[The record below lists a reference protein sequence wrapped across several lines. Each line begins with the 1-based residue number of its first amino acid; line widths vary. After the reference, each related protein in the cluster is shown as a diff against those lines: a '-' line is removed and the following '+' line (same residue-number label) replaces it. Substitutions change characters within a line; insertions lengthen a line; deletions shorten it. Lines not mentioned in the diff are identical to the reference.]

1 MPSSGSSLGDSHK
14 IFRSCKN
21 NTNADLLKGAVV
33 NMDRSDI
40 VGLSV
45 RVPQE
50 PGLLMEFGGIL
61 FQPIENNEMGDQN
74 DASRCVEGILKARFK
89 GHASAVVGTWA
100 RPVAGQTYLTYS
112 AYNTGIQLLTDMT
125 ADTDVHEVGDTIDAT
140 VYVMAG
146 VVEPG
151 RGMIHDIWETPVVL
165 DVDRILDAQ
174 ATSATVIT
182 TVLAAGLLA
191 QPDTP
196 RNITCTPGGTTTDV
210 AAGDVVINGTNVLDE
225 VISEGLTFAAN
236 ASTVTVGKKAFKTIT
251 SVVFPIQDG
260 AAATF
265 DVGVG
270 DELGLSRV
278 VPDAPPLAMAALDD
292 VVEGTD
298 PTITPGATIEE
309 STVNL
314 DSAHDG
320 TQVDLWVLL

>member
-21 NTNADLLKGAVV
+21 NTSADLLVGAVV
-33 NMDRSDI
+33 NMDRSDV

-50 PGLLMEFGGIL
+50 PGLLAEFGGVLHKKIDD
-61 FQPIENNEMGDQN
+61 NEMGDQN
-74 DASRCVEGILKARFK
+74 DSARCVEGILKARFL

-100 RPVAGQTYLTYS
+100 RPVTGQTYLTYS
-112 AYNTGIQLLTDMT
+112 AYNTGIMLLTDMS
-125 ADTDVHEVGDTIDAT
+125 ADTAVHEVGDTIDAT
-140 VYVMAG
+140 VYIMAG

-151 RGMIHDIWETPVVL
+151 RGMIHDIWEGPVVL
-165 DVDRILDAQ
+165 DVDRILVDEA
-174 ATSATVIT
+174 SAVTPT
-182 TVLAAGLLA
+182 TVTTFAA

-196 RNITCTPGGTTTDV
+196 RNIIITPTGTTADV
-210 AAGDVVINGTNVLDE
+210 AAGDVVVTGTNALDE
-225 VISEGLTFAAN
+225 VITEDFAFLAN
-236 ASTVTVGKKAFKTIT
+236 ASTVTVGAKAFKTVT
-251 SVVFPIQDG
+251 SILIHAQDG
-260 AAATF
+260 AGATW

-298 PTITPGATIEE
+298 PTITAGATIEA

-314 DSAHDG
+314 NSAHNG